1 MSGVVKIEIS
11 ESAEALK
18 IVLKNAKTPQ
28 EKERLQTLYWLKTK
42 TITTVTQIARM
53 LGRNRVTVQ
62 KWLHKYRTGG
72 MSVFLEQKQNPGGR
86 PRSIPVEVIE
96 KLKEELQKPEGFQSY
111 GEIQQW
117 LATCF
122 ELNVPYR
129 TVHGLVRYKL
139 KSKLKV
145 PRPQHIKQNV
155 ESRENFKKADA
166 TPRRRTGT
174 RTKKTFRTYRR
185 EN

>member
-11 ESAEALK
+11 ESADTLK
-18 IVLKNAKTPQ
+18 LLLQKAKTPQ

-62 KWLHKYRTGG
+62 KWLYKYRTGG
-72 MSVFLEQKQNPGGR
+72 LNVFLEQKQNLGGR
-86 PRSIPVEVIE
+86 PRSIPVEVID

-122 ELNVPYR
+122 DLNVPYR

-145 PRPQHIKQNV
+145 PRPQHIKQNS
-155 ESRENFKKADA
+155 ELRENFKKNCQ
-166 TPRRRTGT
+166 TS
-174 RTKKTFRTYRR
+174 
-185 EN
+185 

>member
-1 MSGVVKIEIS
+1 MSGRVKIEIS
-11 ESAEALK
+11 ESAETLK
-18 IVLKNAKTPQ
+18 TLLKKAKNPQ
-28 EKERLQTLYWLKTK
+28 EKEKIQTLYWLKTK
-42 TITTVTQIARM
+42 TVTTVKQIAIM

-62 KWLHKYRTGG
+62 KWLRKYRTGG
-72 MSVFLEQKQNPGGR
+72 LDLFLEPKINLGGR
-86 PRSIPVEVIE
+86 PRAIPGSVID

-122 ELNVPYR
+122 DLNVPYR

-145 PRPQHIKQNV
+145 PRPQHIKQNS
-155 ESRENFKKADA
+155 ELRENFKKNCQ
-166 TPRRRTGT
+166 TS
-174 RTKKTFRTYRR
+174 
-185 EN
+185 

>member
-11 ESAEALK
+11 ESADKLK
-18 IVLKNAKTPQ
+18 MLLKNAKTPQ
-28 EKERLQTLYWLKTK
+28 EKERIQTLYWLKTE
-42 TITTVTQIARM
+42 TVTTVKQIAII

-62 KWLHKYRTGG
+62 KWLRKYRTGG
-72 MSVFLEQKQNPGGR
+72 LDRLLEPKANLGGR
-86 PRSIPVEVIE
+86 PRSIPGSVID

-117 LATCF
+117 LTTCF
-122 ELNVPYR
+122 GINVPYR

-145 PRPQHIKQNV
+145 PRPQHIKQNS
-155 ESRENFKKADA
+155 ELRENFKKNCQ
-166 TPRRRTGT
+166 TS
-174 RTKKTFRTYRR
+174 
-185 EN
+185 

>member
-1 MSGVVKIEIS
+1 MSGVVKIEIN
-11 ESAEALK
+11 ESAETLK
-18 IVLKNAKTPQ
+18 TLLKNAKTPQ

-72 MSVFLEQKQNPGGR
+72 LDLFLEPKTNLGGR
-86 PRSIPVEVIE
+86 PGSIPSSVIE

-111 GEIQQW
+111 GEIQHW

-122 ELNVPYR
+122 DINVPYR
-129 TVHGLVRYKL
+129 TVHQLVRYKL

-155 ESRENFKKADA
+155 ESRENFKK
-166 TPRRRTGT
+166 
-174 RTKKTFRTYRR
+174 
-185 EN
+185 NSHNS